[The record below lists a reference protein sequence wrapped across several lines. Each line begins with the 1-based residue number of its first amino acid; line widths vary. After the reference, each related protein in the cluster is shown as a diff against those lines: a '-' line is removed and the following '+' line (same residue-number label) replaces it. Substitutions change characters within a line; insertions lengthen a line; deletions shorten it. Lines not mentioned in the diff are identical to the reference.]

1 LFAALVALLWR
12 DLLAQFLLASLTL
25 NGRLIDSVITSFP
38 STSEQGP
45 DLFQDL
51 LNSIQGSSEKCKIA
65 SDWAARI
72 AARSIAVL
80 WEGAPNTN
88 TGDLDFLAT
97 YRDGIDEK
105 VRNVSWYSGALGV
118 FFPFKKG
125 KSEWTY
131 NANRHWREQTIMQ
144 KESFQSFKQNYL
156 SRYASVVL
164 SVGALK
170 EFEMASELVKIIDEL
185 NMLSHLVEKQ
195 EWVLTLFAQY
205 LRRELHQGQ
214 GISSTGPFCQ
224 ISGNSAAEG
233 GKQYNHIV
241 LNTETIL
248 SKTDIPGTAGIEIER
263 AEGCLVNLKAE
274 VSGMRNSAEHTH
286 QRVRS

>member
-1 LFAALVALLWR
+1 
-12 DLLAQFLLASLTL
+12 LAQFLLASLTL

-125 KSEWTY
+125 
-131 NANRHWREQTIMQ
+131 N
-144 KESFQSFKQNYL
+144 QSG
-156 SRYASVVL
+156 RT
-164 SVGALK
+164 
-170 EFEMASELVKIIDEL
+170 
-185 NMLSHLVEKQ
+185 
-195 EWVLTLFAQY
+195 TL
-205 LRRELHQGQ
+205 
-214 GISSTGPFCQ
+214 
-224 ISGNSAAEG
+224 
-233 GKQYNHIV
+233 
-241 LNTETIL
+241 
-248 SKTDIPGTAGIEIER
+248 TDIGESRLSCRRNPF
-263 AEGCLVNLKAE
+263 KA
-274 VSGMRNSAEHTH
+274 SSRII
-286 QRVRS
+286 